1 VALVDRV
8 LRRAPRSA
16 PVPVE
21 DQRMSIL
28 EHLEALRRA
37 LIISMA
43 AWGLATVV
51 AFFFAGQVISLL
63 ITRAGV
69 GHGIF
74 LAPAGGLLLSLK
86 VAVYLGFIVAA
97 PVVIQQV
104 WWFVSPGLHRHE
116 RRLMLPLIV
125 ATIIF
130 FALGVA
136 AAIFALP
143 LYLHVLNAL
152 SPPNTVYLA
161 DIGELIGF
169 ILTMV
174 IGFGLVFELPV
185 VLFVLGILG
194 VISSRWL
201 YKNRP
206 WWFIALALLA
216 NFMTPGVDPLTPLI
230 MFVPLYVFYEAT
242 ALVLKLSRR

>member
-1 VALVDRV
+1 VALLDRV
-8 LRRAPRSA
+8 LQRGPGPAGPL
-16 PVPVE
+16 E
-21 DQRMSIL
+21 EQRMSLI

-37 LIISMA
+37 LIVALA
-43 AWGLATVV
+43 AWAVATVG
-51 AFFFAGQVISLL
+51 AFFISGQVIGLL
-63 ITRAGV
+63 VRRAGV
-69 GHGIF
+69 GHAVY
-74 LAPAGGLLLSLK
+74 LQPAGGFLLELK
-86 VAVYLGFIVAA
+86 VALYIGLIIAA
-97 PVVIQQV
+97 PIVIQQT

-116 RRLMLPLIV
+116 RRLMLPLIA
-125 ATIIF
+125 ATVF
-130 FALGVA
+130 FFVLGVA

-152 SPPNTVYLA
+152 SPPDVSYLA
-161 DIGELIGF
+161 DISELIGF

-185 VLFVLGILG
+185 VLFVLGMLG

-206 WWFIALALLA
+206 FWFLGLGLLS
-216 NFMTPGVDPLTPLI
+216 NFLTPGADPLTPLI
-230 MFVPLYVFYEAT
+230 MFVPLYVFYEGT